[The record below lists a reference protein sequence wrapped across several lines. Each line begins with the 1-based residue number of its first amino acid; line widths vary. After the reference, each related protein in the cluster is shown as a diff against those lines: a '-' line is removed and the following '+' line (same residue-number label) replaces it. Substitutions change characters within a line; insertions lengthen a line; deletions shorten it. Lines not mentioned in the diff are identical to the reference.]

1 MDARVSQL
9 GYLVFE
15 VSDLDAWESFG
26 ANVMGFEVAG
36 RSESELSFRF
46 DGHSQ
51 RVILVASEADDLAVV
66 GWQVGSAEGFRDIAD
81 RLARAGIDVQAGT
94 PGQAEQ
100 RRVAELIRF
109 KDPAGNQLELFH
121 SPQMA
126 DGTFE
131 SALVSGGFVADD
143 LGLGHLVVTSN
154 DNDEHKQFYCDLL
167 GFRLSDRIVANL
179 GGFEVDLVFLHAN
192 PRHHSLA
199 FGGRQRKRIHHWS
212 VQVASFDDLG
222 KLYDRMLKADVR
234 IASTMGRHP
243 NDKMVSFY
251 AKTPSGFQLEV
262 GWGGLTIDDASWEA
276 KTHDSVSEWGHN
288 RP

>member
-15 VSDLDAWESFG
+15 VSDLGAWESF
-26 ANVMGFEVAG
+26 VVEILGFDVAS
-36 RSESELSFRF
+36 RSDDELSFRF
-46 DGHSQ
+46 DNHSQ
-51 RVILVASEADDLAVV
+51 RVIVRQGPADDLAVV
-66 GWQVGSAEGFRDIAD
+66 GWQIESAGAFEAVAR
-81 RLARAGIDVQAGT
+81 RLTEAGVEVEPGT
-94 PGQAEQ
+94 DDQIST
-100 RRVAELIRF
+100 RRVERLIRF
-109 KDPAGNQLELFH
+109 QDPAGNRLELAH
-121 SPQMA
+121 GPRMA
-126 DGTFE
+126 STPFQ
-131 SALVSGGFVADD
+131 SSLVSGGFVADD

-154 DNDEHKQFYCDLL
+154 DNDEHQQFYCELL
-167 GFRLSDRIVANL
+167 GFKLSDRIVADL

-262 GWGGLTIDDASWEA
+262 GWGGLTIDDETWVPR
-276 KTHDSVSEWGHN
+276 THDNVSEWGHN